1 MDVQETGS
9 SNFSAELHGQTFCSL
24 RRGKASLSPWIAV
37 LAAVLVWIASIPVVS
52 AETIRVALQQQ
63 AESITLTSLHG
74 LLITSNGDEKLAAGR
89 SVRIS
94 VSASSSGLMIDG
106 RQVRSDRAELRGRN
120 GEVVLN
126 GVTLPGKV
134 IVKRQNNG
142 MLVVNELDLEE
153 YVKGVVPAEMNPGWH
168 PEALKVQA
176 IAARTYAV
184 YQMRQVGK
192 KDFDIL
198 SSTKD
203 QVYQGRSSNAAVLRA
218 VEQTRNLILTY
229 GELPIFA
236 AYHSTAAGPTEDA
249 IYVWSSVDVPYLKG
263 VECPFDM
270 NSPHYQWRTDV
281 SLSLLEGRLREEG
294 FPVGV
299 IASIDPMSYTRS
311 GRVAQI
317 RILHSDGELFL
328 RGEDLRRTVGYVTL
342 ASTMFDFE
350 LTGLRIQ
357 FTGRGAGHGVGLCQ
371 WGAKE
376 LAERGYSAETIL
388 HYYYPGTEIRTL
400 TSLPR

>member
-1 MDVQETGS
+1 
-9 SNFSAELHGQTFCSL
+9 
-24 RRGKASLSPWIAV
+24 
-37 LAAVLVWIASIPVVS
+37 
-52 AETIRVALQQQ
+52 
-63 AESITLTSLHG
+63 
-74 LLITSNGDEKLAAGR
+74 
-89 SVRIS
+89 
-94 VSASSSGLMIDG
+94 
-106 RQVRSDRAELRGRN
+106 
-120 GEVVLN
+120 
-126 GVTLPGKV
+126 
-134 IVKRQNNG
+134 
-142 MLVVNELDLEE
+142 
-153 YVKGVVPAEMNPGWH
+153 
-168 PEALKVQA
+168 
-176 IAARTYAV
+176 
-184 YQMRQVGK
+184 
-192 KDFDIL
+192 
-198 SSTKD
+198 
-203 QVYQGRSSNAAVLRA
+203 
-218 VEQTRNLILTY
+218 
-229 GELPIFA
+229 
-236 AYHSTAAGPTEDA
+236 
-249 IYVWSSVDVPYLKG
+249 
-263 VECPFDM
+263 M